1 VPQDPLFSR
10 DEIISLIAEL
20 DDTEL
25 EGIDKKTL
33 TPLYDE
39 ILVSGESSRVTDRG
53 GKVYLDCTSQA
64 WSLNIG
70 FANPDI
76 AMAISEQVSRL
87 THVRYGFPTVPRIKL
102 INKLLEIAPP
112 GLSKVC
118 FNNSGGG
125 QALEAAMKLAMINKK
140 ASKPEAQIFVTC
152 FRGYHGSSLATT
164 TLSHRFSGVLRYR
177 PWGIDRIMKV
187 PYPYCYR
194 CPVGQ
199 EGRDTCRLQCLDLI
213 GETLEFGATDRIAGF
228 IIEPM
233 QGPGGH
239 IPTPDGFLKGLKK
252 ICEENEIYLI
262 YDEAQTFTRI
272 GRWTAAEY
280 YGVSPHMMALTKAL
294 GGGVPIGATLAAEE
308 LLGFTP
314 AEEHTTF
321 GSNPIMFA
329 SSLVF
334 LHYIERANLLE
345 NAREMGEYLTVGLQ
359 KIQQSSDVGQYIGD
373 IRCPG
378 LFIGVELV
386 EDKETKKPGN
396 SLMMD
401 TVEAAKEQHGI
412 IFGEMAPI
420 MSDRETLLRN
430 VLKIKPPMIINKEDC
445 DFILQVFEEAL
456 EEATDYL

>member
-1 VPQDPLFSR
+1 MFQKPLFSR
-10 DEIISLIAEL
+10 EEIISLISEL
-20 DDTEL
+20 EDREL

-39 ILVSGESSRVTDRG
+39 ILVSGEGPRVKDRG
-53 GKVYLDCTSQA
+53 GKEYLDCTSQA
-64 WSLNIG
+64 WTLNIG

-76 AMAISEQVSRL
+76 GMAISEQASRL
-87 THVRYGFPTVPRIKL
+87 THVRYGFPTIPRIKL

-112 GLSKVC
+112 GLTKVC

-125 QALEAAMKLAMINKK
+125 QALEAAMKLAMINKSAK
-140 ASKPEAQIFVTC
+140 KPEAQMFVTC

-164 TLSHRFSGVLRYR
+164 TISQRFAGLLRYR
-177 PWGIDRIMKV
+177 PWGIDRVMKV

-199 EGRDTCRLQCLDLI
+199 EGRDSCKLQCLDLI
-213 GETLEFGATDRIAGF
+213 ATTIEYGSTDRIAGF

-239 IPTPDGFLKGLKK
+239 IPTPDGFLQGLKQ
-252 ICEENEIYLI
+252 ICNANEIYLI

-272 GRWTAAEY
+272 GWWTAAEY
-280 YGVSPHMMALTKAL
+280 YGVSPDMMSLTKAL
-294 GGGVPIGATLAAEE
+294 GGGVPIGATLADDE
-308 LLGFTP
+308 LSGFTP

-329 SSLVF
+329 SSLVY
-334 LHYIERANLLE
+334 LHYVERANLLE
-345 NAREMGEYLTVGLQ
+345 NTRKMGEYLTAGLKKMQ
-359 KIQQSSDVGQYIGD
+359 DTSDVGAYIGD
-373 IRCPG
+373 VRCPG

-386 EDKETKKPGN
+386 EDRETKKPAN
-396 SLMMD
+396 SLMQD
-401 TVEAAKEQHGI
+401 TVEAAKERGV
-412 IFGEMAPI
+412 IFGEMGPI
-420 MSDRETLLRN
+420 ISDRDSLFFN
-430 VLKIKPPMIINKEDC
+430 VLKIKPPMIITKDDC
-445 DFILQVFEEAL
+445 DFILQIFEESL

>member
-1 VPQDPLFSR
+1 MPQEPLFSR
-10 DEIISLIAEL
+10 DEILSLISEL
-20 DDTEL
+20 DAAEL
-25 EGIDKKTL
+25 EGIDKKSL

-39 ILVSGESSRVTDRG
+39 ILVSGEGSRVKDRE

-76 AMAISEQVSRL
+76 AMAVSEQVSRL
-87 THVRYGFPTVPRIKL
+87 THVRYGFPTIPRIKL
-102 INKLLEIAPP
+102 INKLLEIAPS
-112 GLSKVC
+112 GLTKVC

-125 QALEAAMKLAMINKK
+125 QALEAAMKLAMINK
-140 ASKPEAQIFVTC
+140 SSTKPEAQMFVT
-152 FRGYHGSSLATT
+152 FWRGYHGSSIATT
-164 TLSHRFSGVLRYR
+164 TLSQRFAGLMRYR
-177 PWGIDRIMKV
+177 PWGLDRVMKV

-199 EGRDTCRLQCLDLI
+199 EGRTSCKLQCLDLI
-213 GETLEFGATDRIAGF
+213 ATTIEYGSTDRIAGL

-239 IPTPDGFLKGLKK
+239 IPTPKGFLQDLKK
-252 ICEENEIYLI
+252 ICEDNEIYLI

-272 GRWTAAEY
+272 GWWTAAEY
-280 YGVSPHMMALTKAL
+280 YGVSPHMMGLTKSL
-294 GGGVPIGATLAAEE
+294 GGGIPIGATLAAEE

-321 GSNPIMFA
+321 GSSPIMFA
-329 SSLVF
+329 SSLVY
-334 LHYIERANLLE
+334 LHYVERANLLE
-345 NAREMGEYLTVGLQ
+345 NTRKMGEYLTAGLK
-359 KIQQSSDVGQYIGD
+359 KIQNTSDIGNYIGD

-386 EDKETKKPGN
+386 EDRDTKKPANG
-396 SLMMD
+396 LMMD
-401 TVEAAKEQHGI
+401 TVEAANERGI

-420 MSDRETLLRN
+420 ISDQEGLFRN
-430 VLKIKPPMIINKEDC
+430 VLKIKPPMIITKEDC
-445 DFILQVFEEAL
+445 DFILEIFEESV